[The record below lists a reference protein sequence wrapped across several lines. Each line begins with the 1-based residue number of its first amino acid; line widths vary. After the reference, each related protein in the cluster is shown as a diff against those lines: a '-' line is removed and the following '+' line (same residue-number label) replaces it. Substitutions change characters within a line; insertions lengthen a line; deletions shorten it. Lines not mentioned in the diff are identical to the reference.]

1 MKAYG
6 YSENIETESP
16 LTLSEV
22 TLSTNSNELREI
34 AKFLN
39 QVANKIDECGENF
52 EHEHLSENFAN
63 IEGPN
68 FIVFNEE
75 TL

>member
-1 MKAYG
+1 MKVYG
-6 YSENIETESP
+6 YSESIETDSP

-39 QVANKIDECGENF
+39 QVANKIDETGEDF
-52 EHEHLSENFAN
+52 EHEHLAENFATVK
-63 IEGPN
+63 GPN
-68 FIVFNEE
+68 FIVFNEDA
-75 TL
+75 L